1 MVQPKPQQ
9 AMAAVELCADRSS
22 LSQII
27 ETENMMDRIV
37 NGLSESSIK
46 VRLAAVRWACPRP
59 CRASACHSVCCPWE
73 SSCWL
78 SESYSELSCAVGSP
92 PGERGSIPGLVQ
104 FSLGCSQAAPCLPPS
119 SVILVEQQGVHSSV
133 HGGVHVSQG
142 RFLFHSRCLH
152 SLSRSVQQL
161 RTSFQDHAVWKPL
174 MKVSKEQAGLSAWSV
189 PVHSGSRGCPFS

>member
-1 MVQPKPQQ
+1 MN
-9 AMAAVELCADRSS
+9 AVELCTDLSS
-22 LSQII
+22 LAQII

-59 CRASACHSVCCPWE
+59 CRACHSLCCTWE

-78 SESYSELSCAVGSP
+78 AEGCSELSSALGSP
-92 PGERGSIPGLVQ
+92 PGGEGQLSWAGAG
-104 FSLGCSQAAPCLPPS
+104 FSLACCQASPCLPPS
-119 SVILVEQQGVHSSV
+119 SVIFVEQQDVYSSV
-133 HGGVHVSQG
+133 HGAVHVSQG

-174 MKVSKEQAGLSAWSV
+174 MKVSEEQSCLSAWSV
-189 PVHSGSRGCPFS
+189 LVHSRSMGCLFSWHALL

>member
-1 MVQPKPQQ
+1 M
-9 AMAAVELCADRSS
+9 S
-22 LSQII
+22 LSSSVQSLC
-27 ETENMMDRIV
+27 
-37 NGLSESSIK
+37 LSLCVLPLGE
-46 VRLAAVRWACPRP
+46 L
-59 CRASACHSVCCPWE
+59 
-73 SSCWL
+73 L
-78 SESYSELSCAVGSP
+78 LTESYSELSCSVGNP

-174 MKVSKEQAGLSAWSV
+174 MKVSKEQAGLGAWSV
-189 PVHSGSRGCPFS
+189 LVRSGSRGCLFS